1 MKGKFSYSMKEMNR
15 RLLAIGRPIR
25 KYIAISTIASVL
37 GALSHMGLMG
47 FGALWL
53 LAAAGFCNGT
63 IAYAALTI
71 ACAVLIAVCRYLEG
85 LFSHLG
91 AYGILAKMRVH
102 LFDAIDRI
110 SPAYMIGRETGDIM
124 NIAVADIETLEY
136 FFAHTIGPMFTVILL
151 PLTTI
156 ALAWFVNPLYALV
169 LIPIYVMISVVL
181 PLGALIAGRGIGMRY
196 REQLGDLKSKILE
209 SVYSIRD
216 IQIFGAGNRK
226 MNDVMLANNRVNKA
240 ALGLTLH
247 RQTIASFPSFFIY
260 LARILILVCAGYL
273 ASKGIDNPVG
283 TIAIS
288 FAATAS
294 LSSSF
299 SLTFVVTSLLEAY
312 GAAERIF
319 KIEDTLP
326 ETEEPEHAVT
336 CGEIQTIE
344 FKDVTFA
351 YPGTERKIL
360 EHFNYVIHKGDQIGI
375 AGESGAGKSTLL
387 RLLLRFYAPSE
398 GQILINGIPLE
409 QISFSELHK
418 RIAFLEQDT
427 YLFDMTI
434 GKNIRIA
441 KPGASIEEIKDAAKQ
456 AGIAEFIDTLPEGY
470 DTDMGQMSARL
481 SGGERQRINIGRS
494 LLCPFDM
501 LLMDEPTSELDPKM
515 EETVMDFIFETA
527 KERTVIY
534 TAHKLKTLQYADK
547 ILYLKKGK
555 IEDFGKTE
563 EVIRRN
569 RYFEKY
575 TESAAFQDSEQFVE
589 GGAR

>member
-1 MKGKFSYSMKEMNR
+1 MKRTFSYSMKEMNR

-25 KYIAISTIASVL
+25 KYIAISTIASVV

-53 LAAAGFCNGT
+53 LAAAGFCDGMIT
-63 IAYAALTI
+63 YAALTI
-71 ACAVLIAVCRYLEG
+71 TCAVLIALCRYLEG

-151 PLTTI
+151 PITTVV
-156 ALAWFVNPLYALV
+156 LAWFVNPLYALV
-169 LIPIYVMISVVL
+169 LIPIYIMISVVL

-196 REQLGDLKSKILE
+196 REQLGDLKSRILE

-226 MNDVMLANNRVNKA
+226 MEDVMQANKQVNKA

-247 RQTIASFPSFFIY
+247 RQTIASFPNFFIY

-273 ASKGIDNPVG
+273 ASKGIDHPVG

-288 FAATAS
+288 FTATAS

-326 ETEEPEHAVT
+326 QTEEPETPVV
-336 CGEIQTIE
+336 CGEIETIE

-351 YPGTERKIL
+351 YPNTERRIL
-360 EHFNYVIHKGDQIGI
+360 DHFNYVIHKGDQIGI

-398 GQILINGIPLE
+398 GQILINGIPLN
-409 QISFSELHK
+409 QISFSELHQ

-434 GKNIRIA
+434 AKNIGIA
-441 KPGASIEEIKDAAKQ
+441 KPEASMEEIKDAARR
-456 AGIAEFIDTLPEGY
+456 AGIAEFIDTLPDGY

-481 SGGERQRINIGRS
+481 SGGERQRIGIARI
-494 LLCPFDM
+494 LLRNPDIC
-501 LLMDEPTSELDPKM
+501 LMDEPSSALDALHEKELLH
-515 EETVMDFIFETA
+515 T
-527 KERTVIY
+527 
-534 TAHKLKTLQYADK
+534 LKTAYA
-547 ILYLKKGK
+547 
-555 IEDFGKTE
+555 GKTLLL
-563 EVIRRN
+563 ISHRGSTLTGCN
-569 RYFEKY
+569 RILRAEDLKN
-575 TESAAFQDSEQFVE
+575 
-589 GGAR
+589 

>member
-1 MKGKFSYSMKEMNR
+1 MKRKFSYSMKEMNR

-25 KYIAISTIASVL
+25 KYIAISTIASVV

-53 LAAAGFCNGT
+53 LAAAGFCDGMIT
-63 IAYAALTI
+63 YAALTI
-71 ACAVLIAVCRYLEG
+71 TCAVLIALCRYLEG

-151 PLTTI
+151 PITTVV
-156 ALAWFVNPLYALV
+156 LAWFVNPLYALV
-169 LIPIYVMISVVL
+169 LIPIYIMISVVL

-196 REQLGDLKSKILE
+196 REQLGDLKSRILE

-226 MNDVMLANNRVNKA
+226 MEDVMQANRQVNKA
-240 ALGLTLH
+240 AFGLTLH
-247 RQTIASFPSFFIY
+247 RQTIASFPNFFIY

-273 ASKGIDNPVG
+273 ASKGIDHPVG

-288 FAATAS
+288 FTATAS

-326 ETEEPEHAVT
+326 QTEEPETPVV
-336 CGEIQTIE
+336 CGEIETIE

-351 YPGTERKIL
+351 YPNTERRIL
-360 EHFNYVIHKGDQIGI
+360 DHFNYVIHKGDQIGI

-398 GQILINGIPLE
+398 GQILINGIPLN
-409 QISFSELHK
+409 QISFSELHQ

-434 GKNIRIA
+434 AKNIGIA
-441 KPGASIEEIKDAAKQ
+441 KPEASMEEIKDAARR
-456 AGIAEFIDTLPEGY
+456 AGIAEFIDTLPDGY

-481 SGGERQRINIGRS
+481 SGGERQRIGIARI
-494 LLCPFDM
+494 LLRNPDIC
-501 LLMDEPTSELDPKM
+501 LMDEPSSALDALHEKELLH
-515 EETVMDFIFETA
+515 T
-527 KERTVIY
+527 
-534 TAHKLKTLQYADK
+534 LKTAYA
-547 ILYLKKGK
+547 
-555 IEDFGKTE
+555 GKTLLL
-563 EVIRRN
+563 ISHRGSTLTGCN
-569 RYFEKY
+569 RILRAEDLKN
-575 TESAAFQDSEQFVE
+575 
-589 GGAR
+589 

>member
-110 SPAYMIGRETGDIM
+110 SLAYMIGRETGDIM

-151 PLTTI
+151 PVTTI

-226 MNDVMLANNRVNKA
+226 MNDVMQANSRVNEA

-326 ETEEPEHAVT
+326 ETEEPVHPVT

-344 FKDVTFA
+344 FKNVSFA

-387 RLLLRFYAPSE
+387 RLLLRFYTPSE

-434 GKNIRIA
+434 GENIGIA

-481 SGGERQRINIGRS
+481 SGGERQRIGIARI
-494 LLCPFDM
+494 LLRNPDIC
-501 LLMDEPTSELDPKM
+501 LMDEPSSALDALHEKELL
-515 EETVMDFIFETA
+515 
-527 KERTVIY
+527 
-534 TAHKLKTLQYADK
+534 HTLQTAYAGRTLLLISHRSSTLTGCSR
-547 ILYLKKGK
+547 ILQAGELKCYRTICK
-555 IEDFGKTE
+555 
-563 EVIRRN
+563 
-569 RYFEKY
+569 
-575 TESAAFQDSEQFVE
+575 
-589 GGAR
+589 

>member
-1 MKGKFSYSMKEMNR
+1 MKEMNR

-25 KYIAISTIASVL
+25 KYIAISTIASVV

-53 LAAAGFCNGT
+53 LAAAGFCDGMIT
-63 IAYAALTI
+63 YAALTI
-71 ACAVLIAVCRYLEG
+71 TCAVLIALCRYLEG

-151 PLTTI
+151 PVTTVV
-156 ALAWFVNPLYALV
+156 LAWFVNPLYALV
-169 LIPIYVMISVVL
+169 LIPIYIMISVVL

-196 REQLGDLKSKILE
+196 REQLGDLKSRILE

-226 MNDVMLANNRVNKA
+226 MEDVMQANSQVNKA

-247 RQTIASFPSFFIY
+247 RQTIASFPNFFIY

-273 ASKGIDNPVG
+273 ASKGIDHPVG

-288 FAATAS
+288 FTATAS

-326 ETEEPEHAVT
+326 QTEEPETPVV
-336 CGEIQTIE
+336 CGEIETIE

-351 YPGTERKIL
+351 YPNTERRIL
-360 EHFNYVIHKGDQIGI
+360 DHFNYVIHKGDQIGI

-398 GQILINGIPLE
+398 GQILINSIPLN
-409 QISFSELHK
+409 QISFSELHQ

-434 GKNIRIA
+434 AKNIGIA
-441 KPGASIEEIKDAAKQ
+441 KPEASMEEIKDAARR
-456 AGIAEFIDTLPEGY
+456 AGIAEFIDTLPDGY

-481 SGGERQRINIGRS
+481 SGGERQRIGIARI
-494 LLCPFDM
+494 LLRNPDIC
-501 LLMDEPTSELDPKM
+501 LMDEPSSALDALHEKELLH
-515 EETVMDFIFETA
+515 T
-527 KERTVIY
+527 
-534 TAHKLKTLQYADK
+534 LKTAYA
-547 ILYLKKGK
+547 
-555 IEDFGKTE
+555 GKTLLL
-563 EVIRRN
+563 ISHRGSTLTGCN
-569 RYFEKY
+569 RILRAEDLKN
-575 TESAAFQDSEQFVE
+575 
-589 GGAR
+589 

>member
-151 PLTTI
+151 PVTTI

-181 PLGALIAGRGIGMRY
+181 PLGALIAGRSIGMRY
-196 REQLGDLKSKILE
+196 REQLGNLKSKILE

-226 MNDVMLANNRVNKA
+226 MNDVMQANSRVNKA

-326 ETEEPEHAVT
+326 ETKEPVHPVT

-344 FKDVTFA
+344 FKNVSFA
-351 YPGTERKIL
+351 YPGTERMIL

-434 GKNIRIA
+434 GENIGIA

-481 SGGERQRINIGRS
+481 SGGERQRIGIARI
-494 LLCPFDM
+494 LLRNPDIC
-501 LLMDEPTSELDPKM
+501 LMDEPSSALDALHEKELLH
-515 EETVMDFIFETA
+515 TLQTA
-527 KERTVIY
+527 Y
-534 TAHKLKTLQYADK
+534 AGKTLLLISHRSSTLTGCSR
-547 ILYLKKGK
+547 ILQAGELKC
-555 IEDFGKTE
+555 
-563 EVIRRN
+563 
-569 RYFEKY
+569 YS
-575 TESAAFQDSEQFVE
+575 SAMTLK
-589 GGAR
+589 

>member
-1 MKGKFSYSMKEMNR
+1 MM
-15 RLLAIGRPIR
+15 
-25 KYIAISTIASVL
+25 T
-37 GALSHMGLMG
+37 
-47 FGALWL
+47 
-53 LAAAGFCNGT
+53 
-63 IAYAALTI
+63 YAALTVT
-71 ACAVLIAVCRYLEG
+71 CAVLIAVCRYLEG

-151 PLTTI
+151 PVTTVL
-156 ALAWFVNPLYALV
+156 LAWFVNPLYALV
-169 LIPIYVMISVVL
+169 LIPIYIMISVVL
-181 PLGALIAGRGIGMRY
+181 PLGALVAGRGIGMRY
-196 REQLGDLKSKILE
+196 REELGDLKSKILE

-226 MNDVMLANNRVNKA
+226 MEDVMKTNSQVNKA

-247 RQTIASFPSFFIY
+247 RQTIASFPNFFIY

-387 RLLLRFYAPSE
+387 RLLLRFYAPTE

-409 QISFSELHK
+409 QISFRELHK

-434 GKNIRIA
+434 AENIGIA
-441 KPGASIEEIKDAAKQ
+441 KPGASMEEIKDAAKR
-456 AGIAEFIDTLPEGY
+456 AGIAEFIHTLPDGY

-481 SGGERQRINIGRS
+481 SGGERQRIGIARI
-494 LLCPFDM
+494 LLRNPDIC
-501 LLMDEPTSELDPKM
+501 LMDEPSSALDALHEKELLH
-515 EETVMDFIFETA
+515 TLQTA
-527 KERTVIY
+527 Y
-534 TAHKLKTLQYADK
+534 AGKTLLLISHRGSTLTGCSR
-547 ILYLKKGK
+547 ILRAEDLK
-555 IEDFGKTE
+555 
-563 EVIRRN
+563 
-569 RYFEKY
+569 
-575 TESAAFQDSEQFVE
+575 
-589 GGAR
+589 

>member
-25 KYIAISTIASVL
+25 KYIAISTIASVV

-53 LAAAGFCNGT
+53 LAAAGFCDGMLT
-63 IAYAALTI
+63 YAALTI
-71 ACAVLIAVCRYLEG
+71 TCAVLIALCRYLEG

-151 PLTTI
+151 PITTVV
-156 ALAWFVNPLYALV
+156 LAWFVNPLYALV
-169 LIPIYVMISVVL
+169 LIPIYIMISVVL

-196 REQLGDLKSKILE
+196 REQLGDLKSRILE

-226 MNDVMLANNRVNKA
+226 MEDVMQANRQVNKA
-240 ALGLTLH
+240 AFGLTLH
-247 RQTIASFPSFFIY
+247 RQTIASFPNFFIY

-273 ASKGIDNPVG
+273 ASKGIDHPVG

-288 FAATAS
+288 FTATAS

-326 ETEEPEHAVT
+326 QTEEPETPVV
-336 CGEIQTIE
+336 CGEIETIE

-351 YPGTERKIL
+351 YPNTERRIL
-360 EHFNYVIHKGDQIGI
+360 DHFNYVIHKGDQIGI

-398 GQILINGIPLE
+398 GQILINGIPLN
-409 QISFSELHK
+409 QISFSELHQ

-434 GKNIRIA
+434 AKNIGIA
-441 KPGASIEEIKDAAKQ
+441 KPEASMEEIKDAARR
-456 AGIAEFIDTLPEGY
+456 AGIAEFIDTLPDGY

-481 SGGERQRINIGRS
+481 SGGERQRIGIARI
-494 LLCPFDM
+494 LLRNPDIC
-501 LLMDEPTSELDPKM
+501 LMDEPSSALDALHEKELLH
-515 EETVMDFIFETA
+515 T
-527 KERTVIY
+527 
-534 TAHKLKTLQYADK
+534 LKTAYA
-547 ILYLKKGK
+547 
-555 IEDFGKTE
+555 GKTLLL
-563 EVIRRN
+563 ISHRGSTLTGCN
-569 RYFEKY
+569 RILRAEDLKN
-575 TESAAFQDSEQFVE
+575 
-589 GGAR
+589 

>member
-1 MKGKFSYSMKEMNR
+1 MKKMNR

-25 KYIAISTIASVL
+25 NYIAISTVASVL

-53 LAAAGFCNGT
+53 LAAAGFCDGMMT
-63 IAYAALTI
+63 YAALTVT
-71 ACAVLIAVCRYLEG
+71 CAVLIAVCRYLEG

-151 PLTTI
+151 PVTTVV
-156 ALAWFVNPLYALV
+156 LAWFVNPLYALV
-169 LIPIYVMISVVL
+169 LIPIYIMISVVL

-196 REQLGDLKSKILE
+196 REELGDLKSKILE

-226 MNDVMLANNRVNKA
+226 MEDVMKANSQVNKA

-247 RQTIASFPSFFIY
+247 RQTIASFPNFFIY

-387 RLLLRFYAPSE
+387 RLLLRFYAPTE

-409 QISFSELHK
+409 QISFRELHK

-434 GKNIRIA
+434 AENIGIA
-441 KPGASIEEIKDAAKQ
+441 KPGASMEEIKDAAKR
-456 AGIAEFIDTLPEGY
+456 AGIAEFIHTLPDGY
-470 DTDMGQMSARL
+470 DTVIGEGGSSL
-481 SGGERQRINIGRS
+481 SGGEKQRISIARA
-494 LLCPFDM
+494 M
-501 LLMDEPTSELDPKM
+501 LKDAPIIILDEATASVDPENEAELQKAIDVLIHNKTIIM
-515 EETVMDFIFETA
+515 IAHRLKTVRNADQILVLNGGKITQRGTHEELSAQSGLYADFIHAREEA
-527 KERTVIY
+527 
-534 TAHKLKTLQYADK
+534 ASWKLA
-547 ILYLKKGK
+547 
-555 IEDFGKTE
+555 
-563 EVIRRN
+563 
-569 RYFEKY
+569 
-575 TESAAFQDSEQFVE
+575 
-589 GGAR
+589 

>member
-151 PLTTI
+151 PVTTI
-156 ALAWFVNPLYALV
+156 TLAWFVNPLYALV

-181 PLGALIAGRGIGMRY
+181 PLGALIAGRSIGMRY

-226 MNDVMLANNRVNKA
+226 MNDVMQANSRVNKA

-326 ETEEPEHAVT
+326 ETKEPVHPVT

-344 FKDVTFA
+344 FKNVSFA
-351 YPGTERKIL
+351 YPGTERMIL

-434 GKNIRIA
+434 GENIGIA

-481 SGGERQRINIGRS
+481 SGGERQRIGIARI
-494 LLCPFDM
+494 LLRNPDIC
-501 LLMDEPTSELDPKM
+501 LMDEPSSALDALHEKELLH
-515 EETVMDFIFETA
+515 TLQTA
-527 KERTVIY
+527 Y
-534 TAHKLKTLQYADK
+534 AGKTLLLISHRSSTLTGCSR
-547 ILYLKKGK
+547 ILQAGELKC
-555 IEDFGKTE
+555 
-563 EVIRRN
+563 
-569 RYFEKY
+569 YS
-575 TESAAFQDSEQFVE
+575 SAMTLK
-589 GGAR
+589 

>member
-1 MKGKFSYSMKEMNR
+1 MKYKFSYSMKEMTR

-25 KYIAISTIASVL
+25 KYIAISTVASVL

-53 LAAAGFCNGT
+53 LAAAGFCSGT
-63 IAYAALTI
+63 MVYATLTI
-71 ACAVLIAVCRYLEG
+71 TCAVLIAVCRYLEG

-124 NIAVADIETLEY
+124 NIAVSDIETLEH

-151 PLTTI
+151 PVTTVV
-156 ALAWFVNPLYALV
+156 LAWFVDPLYALV
-169 LIPIYVMISVVL
+169 LIPIYIMISVIL

-226 MNDVMLANNRVNKA
+226 MEDVMEANSQVNKA

-247 RQTIASFPSFFIY
+247 RQTIASFPNFFIY

-319 KIEDTLP
+319 KIEDTMP
-326 ETEEPEHAVT
+326 ETKEPEHPVT
-336 CGEIQTIE
+336 CGEIETIE

-387 RLLLRFYAPSE
+387 RLLLRFYAPTK
-398 GQILINGIPLE
+398 GQILINNIPLE

-434 GKNIRIA
+434 GENIGIA
-441 KPGASIEEIKDAAKQ
+441 KPGASMDEIRDAAVR
-456 AGIAEFIDTLPEGY
+456 AGIAEFIDTLPDGY

-481 SGGERQRINIGRS
+481 SGGERQRIGIARI
-494 LLCPFDM
+494 LLRNPDIC
-501 LLMDEPTSELDPKM
+501 LMDEPSSALDALHEKELLH
-515 EETVMDFIFETA
+515 T
-527 KERTVIY
+527 
-534 TAHKLKTLQYADK
+534 LKTAYA
-547 ILYLKKGK
+547 
-555 IEDFGKTE
+555 GKTLLL
-563 EVIRRN
+563 ISHRGSTLTGCN
-569 RYFEKY
+569 RMLRAEDLK
-575 TESAAFQDSEQFVE
+575 
-589 GGAR
+589 

>member
-1 MKGKFSYSMKEMNR
+1 MKRKFSYSMKEMNR

-25 KYIAISTIASVL
+25 KYIAISTIASVV

-53 LAAAGFCNGT
+53 LAAAGFCDGMIT
-63 IAYAALTI
+63 YAALTI
-71 ACAVLIAVCRYLEG
+71 TCAVLIALCRYLEG

-102 LFDAIDRI
+102 LFDSIDRI

-151 PLTTI
+151 PVTTVV
-156 ALAWFVNPLYALV
+156 LAWFVNPLYALV
-169 LIPIYVMISVVL
+169 LIPIYIMISVVL

-196 REQLGDLKSKILE
+196 REQLGDLKSRILE

-226 MNDVMLANNRVNKA
+226 MEDVMQANSQVNKA
-240 ALGLTLH
+240 AFGLTLH
-247 RQTIASFPSFFIY
+247 RQTIASFPNFFIY

-273 ASKGIDNPVG
+273 ASKGIDHPVG

-288 FAATAS
+288 FTATAS

-326 ETEEPEHAVT
+326 QTEEPETPVV
-336 CGEIQTIE
+336 CGEIETIE

-351 YPGTERKIL
+351 YPNTERRIL
-360 EHFNYVIHKGDQIGI
+360 DHFNYVIHKGDQIGI

-398 GQILINGIPLE
+398 GQILINGIPLN
-409 QISFSELHK
+409 QISFSELHQ

-434 GKNIRIA
+434 AKNIGIA
-441 KPGASIEEIKDAAKQ
+441 KPEASMEEIKDAARR
-456 AGIAEFIDTLPEGY
+456 AGIAEFIDTLPDGY

-481 SGGERQRINIGRS
+481 SGGERQRIGIARI
-494 LLCPFDM
+494 LLRNPDIC
-501 LLMDEPTSELDPKM
+501 LMDEPSSALDALHEKELLH
-515 EETVMDFIFETA
+515 T
-527 KERTVIY
+527 
-534 TAHKLKTLQYADK
+534 LKTAYA
-547 ILYLKKGK
+547 
-555 IEDFGKTE
+555 GKTLLL
-563 EVIRRN
+563 ISHRGSTLTGCN
-569 RYFEKY
+569 RILRAEDLKN
-575 TESAAFQDSEQFVE
+575 
-589 GGAR
+589 

>member
-1 MKGKFSYSMKEMNR
+1 MKRTFSYSMKEMNR

-25 KYIAISTIASVL
+25 KYIAISTIASVV

-53 LAAAGFCNGT
+53 LAAAGFCDGMIT
-63 IAYAALTI
+63 YAALTI
-71 ACAVLIAVCRYLEG
+71 TCAVLIALCRYLEG

-151 PLTTI
+151 PVTTVV
-156 ALAWFVNPLYALV
+156 LAWFVNPLYALV
-169 LIPIYVMISVVL
+169 LIPIYIMISVVL

-196 REQLGDLKSKILE
+196 REQLGDLKSRILE
-209 SVYSIRD
+209 NVYSIRD

-226 MNDVMLANNRVNKA
+226 MEDVMQANRQVNKA
-240 ALGLTLH
+240 AFGLTLH
-247 RQTIASFPSFFIY
+247 RQTIASFPNFFIY

-273 ASKGIDNPVG
+273 ASKGIDHPVG

-288 FAATAS
+288 FTATAS

-326 ETEEPEHAVT
+326 QTEEPETPVI
-336 CGEIQTIE
+336 CGEIETIE

-351 YPGTERKIL
+351 YPNTERRIL
-360 EHFNYVIHKGDQIGI
+360 DHFNYVIHKGDQIGI

-398 GQILINGIPLE
+398 GQILINGIPLN
-409 QISFSELHK
+409 QISFSELHQ

-434 GKNIRIA
+434 AKNIGIA
-441 KPGASIEEIKDAAKQ
+441 KPEASMEEIKDAARR
-456 AGIAEFIDTLPEGY
+456 AGIAEFIDTLPDGY

-481 SGGERQRINIGRS
+481 SGGERQRIGIARI
-494 LLCPFDM
+494 LLRNPDIC
-501 LLMDEPTSELDPKM
+501 LMDEPSSALDALHEKELLH
-515 EETVMDFIFETA
+515 T
-527 KERTVIY
+527 
-534 TAHKLKTLQYADK
+534 LKTAYA
-547 ILYLKKGK
+547 
-555 IEDFGKTE
+555 GKTLLL
-563 EVIRRN
+563 ISHRGSTLTGCN
-569 RYFEKY
+569 RILRAEDLKN
-575 TESAAFQDSEQFVE
+575 
-589 GGAR
+589 

>member
-25 KYIAISTIASVL
+25 KYIAISTIASVV

-53 LAAAGFCNGT
+53 LAAAGFCDGMIT
-63 IAYAALTI
+63 YAALTI
-71 ACAVLIAVCRYLEG
+71 TCAVLIALCRYLEG

-151 PLTTI
+151 PITTVV
-156 ALAWFVNPLYALV
+156 LAWFVNPLYALV
-169 LIPIYVMISVVL
+169 LIPIYIMISVVL

-196 REQLGDLKSKILE
+196 REQLGDLKSRILE

-226 MNDVMLANNRVNKA
+226 MEDVMQANKQVNKA

-247 RQTIASFPSFFIY
+247 RQTIASFPNFFIY

-273 ASKGIDNPVG
+273 ASKGINHPVG

-288 FAATAS
+288 FTATAS

-326 ETEEPEHAVT
+326 QTEEPETPVV
-336 CGEIQTIE
+336 CGEIETIE

-351 YPGTERKIL
+351 YPNTERRIL
-360 EHFNYVIHKGDQIGI
+360 DHFNYVIHKGDQIGI

-398 GQILINGIPLE
+398 GQILINGIPLN
-409 QISFSELHK
+409 QISFSELHQ

-434 GKNIRIA
+434 AKNIGIA
-441 KPGASIEEIKDAAKQ
+441 KPEASMEEIKDAARR
-456 AGIAEFIDTLPEGY
+456 AGIAEFIDTLPDGY

-481 SGGERQRINIGRS
+481 SGGERQRIGIARI
-494 LLCPFDM
+494 LLRNPDIC
-501 LLMDEPTSELDPKM
+501 LMDEPSSALDALHEKELLH
-515 EETVMDFIFETA
+515 T
-527 KERTVIY
+527 
-534 TAHKLKTLQYADK
+534 LKTAYA
-547 ILYLKKGK
+547 
-555 IEDFGKTE
+555 GKTLLL
-563 EVIRRN
+563 ISHRGSTLTGCN
-569 RYFEKY
+569 RILRAEDLKN
-575 TESAAFQDSEQFVE
+575 
-589 GGAR
+589 

>member
-151 PLTTI
+151 PVTTI

-181 PLGALIAGRGIGMRY
+181 PLGALIAGRSIGMRY

-226 MNDVMLANNRVNKA
+226 MNDVMQANSRVNKA

-326 ETEEPEHAVT
+326 ETKEPVHPVT

-344 FKDVTFA
+344 FKNVSFA
-351 YPGTERKIL
+351 YPGTERMIL

-434 GKNIRIA
+434 GENIGIA

-481 SGGERQRINIGRS
+481 SGGERQRIGIARI
-494 LLCPFDM
+494 LLRNPDIC
-501 LLMDEPTSELDPKM
+501 LMDEPSSALDALHEKELLH
-515 EETVMDFIFETA
+515 TLQTA
-527 KERTVIY
+527 Y
-534 TAHKLKTLQYADK
+534 AGKTLLLISHRSSTLTGCSR
-547 ILYLKKGK
+547 ILQAGELKC
-555 IEDFGKTE
+555 
-563 EVIRRN
+563 
-569 RYFEKY
+569 YS
-575 TESAAFQDSEQFVE
+575 SAMTLK
-589 GGAR
+589 

>member
-1 MKGKFSYSMKEMNR
+1 MKRKFSYSMKKMNR

-25 KYIAISTIASVL
+25 NYIAISTVASVL

-53 LAAAGFCNGT
+53 LAAAGFCDGMMT
-63 IAYAALTI
+63 YAALTVT
-71 ACAVLIAVCRYLEG
+71 CAVLIAVCRYLEG

-151 PLTTI
+151 PVTTVV
-156 ALAWFVNPLYALV
+156 LAWFVNPLYALV
-169 LIPIYVMISVVL
+169 LIPIYIMISVVL

-196 REQLGDLKSKILE
+196 REELGDLKSKILE

-226 MNDVMLANNRVNKA
+226 MEDVMKTNSQVNKA

-247 RQTIASFPSFFIY
+247 RQTIASFPNFFIY
-260 LARILILVCAGYL
+260 LARILVLVCAGYL

-387 RLLLRFYAPSE
+387 RLLLRFYAPTE

-409 QISFSELHK
+409 QISFRELHK

-434 GKNIRIA
+434 AENIGIA
-441 KPGASIEEIKDAAKQ
+441 KPGASMEEIKDAAKR
-456 AGIAEFIDTLPEGY
+456 AGIAEFIHTLPDGY

-481 SGGERQRINIGRS
+481 SGGERQRIGIARI
-494 LLCPFDM
+494 LLRNPDIC
-501 LLMDEPTSELDPKM
+501 LMDEPSSALDALHEKELLH
-515 EETVMDFIFETA
+515 TLQTA
-527 KERTVIY
+527 Y
-534 TAHKLKTLQYADK
+534 AGKTLLLISHRGSTLTGCSR
-547 ILYLKKGK
+547 ILRAEDLK
-555 IEDFGKTE
+555 
-563 EVIRRN
+563 
-569 RYFEKY
+569 
-575 TESAAFQDSEQFVE
+575 
-589 GGAR
+589 

>member
-1 MKGKFSYSMKEMNR
+1 MKRKFSYSMKKMNR

-25 KYIAISTIASVL
+25 NYIAISTVASVL

-53 LAAAGFCNGT
+53 LAAAGFCDGMMT
-63 IAYAALTI
+63 YAALTVT
-71 ACAVLIAVCRYLEG
+71 CAVLIAVCRYLEG

-110 SPAYMIGRETGDIM
+110 SLAYMIGRETGDIM

-151 PLTTI
+151 PVTTVV
-156 ALAWFVNPLYALV
+156 LAWFVNPLYALV
-169 LIPIYVMISVVL
+169 LIPIYIMISVVL

-196 REQLGDLKSKILE
+196 REELGDLKSKILE

-226 MNDVMLANNRVNKA
+226 MEDVMKANSQVNKA

-247 RQTIASFPSFFIY
+247 RQTIASFPNFFIY

-387 RLLLRFYAPSE
+387 RLLLRFYAPTE

-409 QISFSELHK
+409 QISFRELHK

-434 GKNIRIA
+434 AENIGIA
-441 KPGASIEEIKDAAKQ
+441 KPGASMEEIKDAAKR
-456 AGIAEFIDTLPEGY
+456 AGIAEFIHTLPDGY

-481 SGGERQRINIGRS
+481 SGGERQRIGIARI
-494 LLCPFDM
+494 LLRNPDIC
-501 LLMDEPTSELDPKM
+501 LMDEPSSALDALHEKELLH
-515 EETVMDFIFETA
+515 TLQTA
-527 KERTVIY
+527 Y
-534 TAHKLKTLQYADK
+534 AGKTLLLISHRGSTLTGCSR
-547 ILYLKKGK
+547 ILRAEDLK
-555 IEDFGKTE
+555 
-563 EVIRRN
+563 
-569 RYFEKY
+569 
-575 TESAAFQDSEQFVE
+575 
-589 GGAR
+589 

>member
-1 MKGKFSYSMKEMNR
+1 MKEMNR

-25 KYIAISTIASVL
+25 KYIAISTIASVV

-53 LAAAGFCNGT
+53 LAAAGFCDGMLT
-63 IAYAALTI
+63 YAALTI
-71 ACAVLIAVCRYLEG
+71 TCAVLIALCRYLEG

-151 PLTTI
+151 PVTTVV
-156 ALAWFVNPLYALV
+156 LAWFVNPLYALV
-169 LIPIYVMISVVL
+169 LIPIYIMISVVL

-196 REQLGDLKSKILE
+196 REQLGDLKSRILE

-226 MNDVMLANNRVNKA
+226 MEDVMQANRQVNKA
-240 ALGLTLH
+240 AFGLTLH
-247 RQTIASFPSFFIY
+247 RQTIASFPNFFIY

-273 ASKGIDNPVG
+273 ASKGIDHPVG

-288 FAATAS
+288 FTATAS

-326 ETEEPEHAVT
+326 QTEEPETPVV
-336 CGEIQTIE
+336 CGEIKTIE

-351 YPGTERKIL
+351 YPNTERRIL
-360 EHFNYVIHKGDQIGI
+360 DHFNYVIHKGDQIGI

-398 GQILINGIPLE
+398 GQILINGIPLN
-409 QISFSELHK
+409 QISFSELHQ

-434 GKNIRIA
+434 AKNIGIA
-441 KPGASIEEIKDAAKQ
+441 KPEASMEEIKDAARR
-456 AGIAEFIDTLPEGY
+456 AGIAEFIDTLPDGY

-481 SGGERQRINIGRS
+481 SGGERQRIGIARI
-494 LLCPFDM
+494 LLRNPDIC
-501 LLMDEPTSELDPKM
+501 LMDEPSSALDALHEKELLH
-515 EETVMDFIFETA
+515 T
-527 KERTVIY
+527 
-534 TAHKLKTLQYADK
+534 LKTAYA
-547 ILYLKKGK
+547 
-555 IEDFGKTE
+555 GKTLLL
-563 EVIRRN
+563 ISHRGSTLTGCN
-569 RYFEKY
+569 RILRAEDLKN
-575 TESAAFQDSEQFVE
+575 
-589 GGAR
+589 

>member
-1 MKGKFSYSMKEMNR
+1 MKRTFSYSMKEMNR

-25 KYIAISTIASVL
+25 KYIAISTIASVV

-53 LAAAGFCNGT
+53 LAAAGFCDGMIT
-63 IAYAALTI
+63 YAALTI
-71 ACAVLIAVCRYLEG
+71 TCAVLIALCRYLEG

-151 PLTTI
+151 PVTTVV
-156 ALAWFVNPLYALV
+156 LAWFVNPLYALV
-169 LIPIYVMISVVL
+169 LIPIYIMISVVL

-196 REQLGDLKSKILE
+196 REQLGDLKSRILE

-216 IQIFGAGNRK
+216 TQIFGAGNRK
-226 MNDVMLANNRVNKA
+226 MEDVMQANSQVNKA
-240 ALGLTLH
+240 AFGLTLH
-247 RQTIASFPSFFIY
+247 RQTIASFPNFFIY

-273 ASKGIDNPVG
+273 ASKGINHPVG

-288 FAATAS
+288 FTATAS

-326 ETEEPEHAVT
+326 QTEEPETPVV
-336 CGEIQTIE
+336 CGEIETIE

-351 YPGTERKIL
+351 YPNTERRIL
-360 EHFNYVIHKGDQIGI
+360 DHFNYVIHKGDQIGI

-398 GQILINGIPLE
+398 GQILINGIPLN
-409 QISFSELHK
+409 QISFSELHQ

-434 GKNIRIA
+434 AKNIGIA
-441 KPGASIEEIKDAAKQ
+441 KPEASMEEIKDAARR
-456 AGIAEFIDTLPEGY
+456 AGIAEFIDTLPDGY

-481 SGGERQRINIGRS
+481 SGGERQRIGIARI
-494 LLCPFDM
+494 LLRNPDIC
-501 LLMDEPTSELDPKM
+501 LMDEPSSALDALHEKELLH
-515 EETVMDFIFETA
+515 T
-527 KERTVIY
+527 
-534 TAHKLKTLQYADK
+534 LKTAYA
-547 ILYLKKGK
+547 
-555 IEDFGKTE
+555 GKTLLL
-563 EVIRRN
+563 ISHRGSTLTGCN
-569 RYFEKY
+569 RILRAEDLKN
-575 TESAAFQDSEQFVE
+575 
-589 GGAR
+589 

>member
-1 MKGKFSYSMKEMNR
+1 MKRTFSYSMKEMNR

-25 KYIAISTIASVL
+25 KYIAISTIASVV

-53 LAAAGFCNGT
+53 LAAAGFCDGMIT
-63 IAYAALTI
+63 YAALTI
-71 ACAVLIAVCRYLEG
+71 TCAVLIALCRYLEG

-151 PLTTI
+151 PVTTVV
-156 ALAWFVNPLYALV
+156 LAWFVNPLYALV
-169 LIPIYVMISVVL
+169 LIPIYIMISVVL

-196 REQLGDLKSKILE
+196 REQLGDLKSRILE

-226 MNDVMLANNRVNKA
+226 MEDVMQANSQVNKA
-240 ALGLTLH
+240 AFGLTLH
-247 RQTIASFPSFFIY
+247 RQTIASFPNFFIY

-273 ASKGIDNPVG
+273 ASKGINHPVG

-288 FAATAS
+288 FTATAS

-326 ETEEPEHAVT
+326 QTEEPETPVV
-336 CGEIQTIE
+336 CGEIETIE

-351 YPGTERKIL
+351 YPNTERRIL
-360 EHFNYVIHKGDQIGI
+360 DHFNYVIHKGDQIGI

-398 GQILINGIPLE
+398 GQILINGIPLN
-409 QISFSELHK
+409 QISFSELHQ

-434 GKNIRIA
+434 AKNIGIA
-441 KPGASIEEIKDAAKQ
+441 KPEASMEEIKDAARR
-456 AGIAEFIDTLPEGY
+456 AGIAEFIDTLPDGY

-481 SGGERQRINIGRS
+481 SGGERQRIGIARI
-494 LLCPFDM
+494 LLRNPDIC
-501 LLMDEPTSELDPKM
+501 LMDEPSSALDALHEKELLH
-515 EETVMDFIFETA
+515 T
-527 KERTVIY
+527 
-534 TAHKLKTLQYADK
+534 LKTAYA
-547 ILYLKKGK
+547 
-555 IEDFGKTE
+555 GKTLLL
-563 EVIRRN
+563 ISHRGSTLTGCN
-569 RYFEKY
+569 RILRAEDLKN
-575 TESAAFQDSEQFVE
+575 
-589 GGAR
+589 

>member
-1 MKGKFSYSMKEMNR
+1 MKRTFSYSMKEMNR

-25 KYIAISTIASVL
+25 KYIAISTIASVV

-53 LAAAGFCNGT
+53 LAAAGFCDGMIT
-63 IAYAALTI
+63 YAALTI
-71 ACAVLIAVCRYLEG
+71 TCAVLIALCRYLEG

-151 PLTTI
+151 PITTVV
-156 ALAWFVNPLYALV
+156 LAWFVNPLYALV
-169 LIPIYVMISVVL
+169 LIPIYIMISVVL

-196 REQLGDLKSKILE
+196 REQLGDLKSRILE

-226 MNDVMLANNRVNKA
+226 MEDVMQANRQVNKA
-240 ALGLTLH
+240 AFGLTLH
-247 RQTIASFPSFFIY
+247 RQTIASFPNFFIY

-273 ASKGIDNPVG
+273 ASKGIDHPVG

-288 FAATAS
+288 FTATAS

-326 ETEEPEHAVT
+326 QTEEPETPVV
-336 CGEIQTIE
+336 CGEIKTIE

-351 YPGTERKIL
+351 YPNTERRIL
-360 EHFNYVIHKGDQIGI
+360 DHFNYVIHKGDQIGI

-398 GQILINGIPLE
+398 GQILINGIPLN
-409 QISFSELHK
+409 QISFSELHQ

-434 GKNIRIA
+434 AKNIGIA
-441 KPGASIEEIKDAAKQ
+441 KPEASMEEIKDAARR
-456 AGIAEFIDTLPEGY
+456 AGIAEFIDTLPDGY

-481 SGGERQRINIGRS
+481 SGGERQRIGIARI
-494 LLCPFDM
+494 LLRNPDIC
-501 LLMDEPTSELDPKM
+501 LMDEPSSALDALHEKELLH
-515 EETVMDFIFETA
+515 T
-527 KERTVIY
+527 
-534 TAHKLKTLQYADK
+534 LKTAYA
-547 ILYLKKGK
+547 
-555 IEDFGKTE
+555 GKTLLL
-563 EVIRRN
+563 ISHRGSTLTGCN
-569 RYFEKY
+569 RILRAEDLKN
-575 TESAAFQDSEQFVE
+575 
-589 GGAR
+589 